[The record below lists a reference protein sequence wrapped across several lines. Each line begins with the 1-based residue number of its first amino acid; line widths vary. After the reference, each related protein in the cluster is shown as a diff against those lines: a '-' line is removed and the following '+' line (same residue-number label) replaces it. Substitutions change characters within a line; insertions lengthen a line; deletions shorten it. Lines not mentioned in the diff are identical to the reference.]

1 MAFSRFAKRMDNLKA
16 SEIREILKLTEKP
29 EVISFAG
36 GLPDPDLFPVKEL
49 EHIAVKVLREQG
61 KEALQY
67 ATTEGYRPLRG
78 KIADRMN
85 RTLGTEWTVD
95 NILIISGSQQG
106 LDLTGKA
113 FLDPGDVVFCESP
126 SYLGAIQAYKAYD
139 PQFIEVPTDDEGM
152 DIDKFRELLQTTQ
165 QAKLVYIVPDFQNP
179 TGRSWTLSRREQLIA
194 LANEFD
200 LVIIEDNPY
209 GELRFEGAT
218 IPSVQSLD
226 TEGRVIQ
233 LGTFSKTFCPG
244 LRIGWAAAD
253 SSLLAKL
260 IMLKQATD
268 LQSSTISQ
276 RQLDAYLD
284 AYDLDEQID
293 RIVHVYRKR
302 RDTML
307 EALKREMPEDVTFTV
322 PSGGLFTWVEL
333 PPQLNARDLLVRCLE
348 HDVAFVPGGSFYP
361 NGGHE
366 NTLRLNYSNMNEERI
381 VEGIRRLGVV
391 VRECTDSVKAVKVEV

>member
-36 GLPDPDLFPVKEL
+36 GLPDPNLFPIEEL
-49 EHIAVKVLREQG
+49 ELIAVKVLRENG

-67 ATTEGYRPLRG
+67 ATTEGYRPLRD
-78 KIADRMN
+78 KIAARMN
-85 RTLGTEWTVD
+85 RTLGTNWTD
-95 NILIISGSQQG
+95 ENILITSGSQQG

-113 FLDPGDVVFCESP
+113 FLDEGDVVFCESP
-126 SYLGAIQAYKAYD
+126 SYLGAIQAYKAYS
-139 PQFIEVPTDDEGM
+139 PEFIEVPTDEEGM
-152 DIDKFRELLQTTQ
+152 DIDTFKQLLLTTNR
-165 QAKLVYIVPDFQNP
+165 AKLVYIIPDFQNP
-179 TGRSWTLSRREQLIA
+179 TGRSWSLERRKQLIA

-200 LVIIEDNPY
+200 LIVIEDNPY
-209 GELRFEGAT
+209 GELRFEGAA

-226 TEGRVIQ
+226 TEGRVIH

-244 LRIGWAAAD
+244 LRIGWSAAD
-253 SSLLAKL
+253 SSILAKL

-268 LQSSTISQ
+268 LQASTISQ
-276 RQLDAYLD
+276 RQLDAYLEV
-284 AYDLDEQID
+284 YDLDEQIG
-293 RIVHVYRKR
+293 RIIHVYRQR
-302 RDTML
+302 RDTMI

-333 PPQLNARDLLVRCLE
+333 PPELNARDLLILCLE
-348 HDVAFVPGGSFYP
+348 HNVAFVPGGSFYP

-366 NTLRLNYSNMNEERI
+366 NTMRLNYSNMDEERI
-381 VEGIRRLGVV
+381 IEGIRRLGMVLKEYADSIKVV
-391 VRECTDSVKAVKVEV
+391 LR